1 MKANDPKEWLKDYSE
16 FLAADQART
25 PDPLSRSVLGQI
37 QTLLNPRSWMVF
49 AKVLGIHVIVGFFSL
64 GICHQFGVNPFGT
77 TRSLSDWFMEMWG
90 HSACMIGCGVIF
102 VSLSILVSGY
112 FLSIEEV
119 RALRRT
125 EFLQTLGLGVVSLAM
140 FVAAGAEVAVTFA
153 ALWLLGALL
162 GGYVATEVVMQAKT

>member
-1 MKANDPKEWLKDYSE
+1 
-16 FLAADQART
+16 
-25 PDPLSRSVLGQI
+25 
-37 QTLLNPRSWMVF
+37 
-49 AKVLGIHVIVGFFSL
+49 
-64 GICHQFGVNPFGT
+64 
-77 TRSLSDWFMEMWG
+77 
-90 HSACMIGCGVIF
+90 MIGCGVIF